1 MTHNNHTRPTWNDAL
16 AIAKELQEEY
26 QIPIFAMTYRG
37 GACRCCPSVAQ
48 FNPEAYLTED
58 IAHRELKESDF
69 FIIFGHTTYN
79 AYGEAVFA
87 DKKGNPLPFGST
99 SGGFRSGKDIWIK
112 PEHYV
117 RYRLSDTFTMDTLN
131 EVLTKFTDRLN
142 AKAEMNYAYTAPVDK
157 DTCALIE
164 YVGLD
169 PHQFW

>member
-58 IAHRELKESDF
+58 DKHKELAELAELGPI
-69 FIIFGHTTYN
+69 IIFSHTRYG
-79 AYGEAVFA
+79 AYGEAAFT
-87 DKKGNPLPFGST
+87 DKKGNPLPFGSL
-99 SGGFRSGKDIWIK
+99 SGGWRVGKDTIIDSKHWVK
-112 PEHYV
+112 YH
-117 RYRLSDTFTMDTLN
+117 LSDTFTMDTLN
-131 EVLTKFTDRLN
+131 EVLTKFTERLS
-142 AKAEMNYAYTAPVDK
+142 AKAEMTYTYTAPEDK

-164 YVGLD
+164 EV
-169 PHQFW
+169 